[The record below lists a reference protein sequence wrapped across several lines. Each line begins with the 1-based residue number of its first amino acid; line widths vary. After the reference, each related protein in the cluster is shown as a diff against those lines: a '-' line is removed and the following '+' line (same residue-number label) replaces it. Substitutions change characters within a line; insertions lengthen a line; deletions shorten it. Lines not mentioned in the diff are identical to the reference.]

1 MKSLIMTGKTVDAA
15 VEKALLELGASLEE
29 AEIEVIED
37 ANKGIFGLGAKEAKV
52 KVSVPEKGSAEKAK
66 NFVTMLMDKMGMDA
80 VVEMTK
86 TENGVSLDIKGENM
100 GLIIGRRGD
109 TLDAISY
116 LTTLVA
122 NKGEAEHTRVV
133 IDTENYREKRKGTL
147 ESLARRMAGSA
158 VRQRRSVTLDPMNP
172 YERRIVHEALQ
183 GNDRITTYSVGDDP
197 YRKVVI
203 APKKKYED

>member
-1 MKSLIMTGKTVDAA
+1 MKSLIMTGKTVDDA
-15 VEKALLELGASLEE
+15 VEKALKELGASLEE
-29 AEIEVIED
+29 AEITVLED
-37 ANKGIFGLGAKEAKV
+37 GSKGIFGLGAKEAKV
-52 KVSVPEKGSAEKAK
+52 EVSVPEKGSADKAK
-66 NFVTMLMDKMGMDA
+66 NFVETLLHHMGMEA
-80 VVEMTK
+80 TVEMETSDD
-86 TENGVSLDIKGENM
+86 TVSLEIKGENM

-122 NKGEAEHTRVV
+122 NKGQAEHTRVI

-158 VRQRRSVTLDPMNP
+158 VRQRRSISLDPMNP